1 MPALS
6 TGPPAVGSPR
16 MPLPS
21 PPPPAAAT
29 GVVVFS
35 QPARAAPTP
44 AVRASAPPRRSRDRR
59 DTPRGG
65 SSGFEGSF
73 KAERRLSDSAGRC
86 QGGPPRS
93 DHRARRR
100 GLNVHSAPDRRD
112 GMAQAGAGALPAQGA
127 QRAGGRGVGGG
138 GGHAAPPG
146 RPPPPEGEGMHPPG
160 GSRPPRG
167 RGPER

>member
-16 MPLPS
+16 IPLPSPS

-65 SSGFEGSF
+65 TSAL
-73 KAERRLSDSAGRC
+73 KARSKQNDDYPTRQAVVKEDHPGPAIGR
-86 QGGPPRS
+86 
-93 DHRARRR
+93 
-100 GLNVHSAPDRRD
+100 
-112 GMAQAGAGALPAQGA
+112 
-127 QRAGGRGVGGG
+127 
-138 GGHAAPPG
+138 
-146 RPPPPEGEGMHPPG
+146 
-160 GSRPPRG
+160 
-167 RGPER
+167 

>member
-16 MPLPS
+16 IPLPSPS

-93 DHRARRR
+93 DHPARRC
-100 GLNVHSAPDRRD
+100 GLNVHSAPNRRD
-112 GMAQAGAGALPAQGA
+112 GMAQAGAGALRAQVA
-127 QRAGGRGVGGG
+127 QRAVRRVVARGGG
-138 GGHAAPPG
+138 DAPARGG
-146 RPPPPEGEGMHPPG
+146 PPPP
-160 GSRPPRG
+160 
-167 RGPER
+167 